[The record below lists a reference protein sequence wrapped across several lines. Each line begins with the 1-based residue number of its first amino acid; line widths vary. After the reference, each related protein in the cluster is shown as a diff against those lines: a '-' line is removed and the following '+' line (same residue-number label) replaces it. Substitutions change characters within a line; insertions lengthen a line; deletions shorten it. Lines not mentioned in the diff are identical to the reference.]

1 MKITRAFHIR
11 ASHTRASHT
20 RASHKGFTLLEML
33 LALVIFSLL
42 SIAGWQLLNTVSRSR
57 ELVTEHERRISD
69 IDMAFLLMKQ
79 DFRQIIDRGV
89 RVDRQVSVQSIFT
102 GDTMLDT
109 DDQAI
114 SFVRSGWRNPGQRL
128 PRSELQRV
136 YYRLKEGQLQRLY
149 DLVLDVAPGA
159 EPVTRV
165 LLDDVSSLKF
175 SFFYNKNWHP
185 GLNER
190 GYPEGIR
197 ITLEL
202 DDLGLLERDFEL
214 PERWEAEHG

>member
-1 MKITRAFHIR
+1 MSVLLNRQ
-11 ASHTRASHT
+11 
-20 RASHKGFTLLEML
+20 KGFTLLEMM

-57 ELVTEHERRISD
+57 ELVTEHERRISE

-79 DFRQIIDRGV
+79 DFRQIVDRGV
-89 RVDRQVSVQSIFT
+89 RIDGQVSQQSIFT

-114 SFVRSGWRNPGQRL
+114 SFVRAGWHNPSLRL

-136 YYRLKEGQLQRLY
+136 YYRLKDGQLQRMY
-149 DLVLDVAPGA
+149 DLVLDAPSGV
-159 EPVTRV
+159 EPISRT
-165 LLDDVSSLKF
+165 LLDDVNALQF
-175 SFFYNKNWHP
+175 SFFYNGSWNSRV
-185 GLNER
+185 NAE

-197 ITLEL
+197 VELEL
-202 DDLGLLERDFEL
+202 DDLGLVERDFEL
-214 PERWEAEHG
+214 PARWETEHG